1 MTKRVINEV
10 QEYLTI
16 CGENRVYQI
25 VNVEMLLKKHP
36 GDAVIGF
43 LNLLRNDYKK
53 ELKQLIQNNK
63 TDARINELVAKNFR
77 IRMAINTI
85 RNSKIFQRDKDSHRR
100 SDLHGNLLQCLEFQ
114 NSHNNQENK
123 LNKFVIQR
131 KHAQSI
137 LKRIL

>member
-16 CGENRVYQI
+16 CGEDRVYQI

-43 LNLLRNDYKK
+43 LNLLRDDYKK
-53 ELKQLIQNNK
+53 ELKQLIQTNK
-63 TDARINELVAKNFR
+63 TDPRINELVAKNFR

-85 RNSKIFQRDKDSHRR
+85 KNAERGVKN
-100 SDLHGNLLQCLEFQ
+100 
-114 NSHNNQENK
+114 
-123 LNKFVIQR
+123 
-131 KHAQSI
+131 AA
-137 LKRIL
+137 

>member
-16 CGENRVYQI
+16 CGEDRVYQI
-25 VNVEMLLKKHP
+25 VNVEMLLKRHP

-43 LNLLRNDYKK
+43 LNLLRDDYKK

-63 TDARINELVAKNFR
+63 SDPRINELVAKNFR

-85 RNSKIFQRDKDSHRR
+85 KNSKEVKD
-100 SDLHGNLLQCLEFQ
+100 
-114 NSHNNQENK
+114 
-123 LNKFVIQR
+123 
-131 KHAQSI
+131 AA
-137 LKRIL
+137 

>member
-16 CGENRVYQI
+16 CGEDRVYQI

-43 LNLLRNDYKK
+43 LNLLRDDYKK
-53 ELKQLIQNNK
+53 ELKQLIQTNK
-63 TDARINELVAKNFR
+63 TDPRINELVAKNFR

-85 RNSKIFQRDKDSHRR
+85 KNDKKEVK
-100 SDLHGNLLQCLEFQ
+100 N
-114 NSHNNQENK
+114 
-123 LNKFVIQR
+123 
-131 KHAQSI
+131 AA
-137 LKRIL
+137 